1 MSSRLFQKIRERLGL
16 AYAVFSELSLY
27 RDTGCLV
34 VYAGTSAKTLRR
46 VVECTLEEFRAL
58 KRDEIPEE
66 ELRRA
71 KDHLKGSLMLSLE
84 STSSRM
90 ANLARQELYFG
101 RFFGLDEMLEGIER
115 VTAADVA
122 RVAREL
128 FDSRRIALTVLGNL
142 DGVKIGREEL
152 SC

>member
-1 MSSRLFQKIRERLGL
+1 
-16 AYAVFSELSLY
+16 
-27 RDTGCLV
+27 
-34 VYAGTSAKTLRR
+34 
-46 VVECTLEEFRAL
+46 
-58 KRDEIPEE
+58 
-66 ELRRA
+66 
-71 KDHLKGSLMLSLE
+71 
-84 STSSRM
+84 M